1 MPINIHGY
9 GPVEMDETD
18 EPVASVYW
26 ICILYLSSLSF
37 ANPFIVFLVFSR
49 KDIKGSNATLSIV
62 NIVLEMLT
70 DDITLNEPTDRNIS
84 QSTQV

>member
-37 ANPFIVFLVFSR
+37 ANPFFVFSR
-49 KDIKGSNATLSIV
+49 KDIKASNATLSIV